1 MQGIAILPKF
11 MNQTAA
17 FAVRTGDA
25 HDATTTLKTRRIGI
39 LKPVDLRVIEPAS
52 IAVRTQ

>member
-25 HDATTTLKTRRIGI
+25 HDATTTLKTRCIGI